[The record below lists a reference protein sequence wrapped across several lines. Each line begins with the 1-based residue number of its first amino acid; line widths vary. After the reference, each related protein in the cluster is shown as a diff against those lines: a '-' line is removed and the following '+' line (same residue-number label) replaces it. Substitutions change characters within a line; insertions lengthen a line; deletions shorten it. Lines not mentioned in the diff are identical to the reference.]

1 MPTTIRW
8 YFLPNAPEFEMISPS
23 SGIQAAK
30 DSGVGSALPML
41 ALHIKM
47 ERSSFGSIVCSES

>member
-1 MPTTIRW
+1 MLVLHEI
-8 YFLPNAPEFEMISPS
+8 LLPS

-41 ALHIKM
+41 ALHIRMAK
-47 ERSSFGSIVCSES
+47 SSPRELMVFVVGPSSYF

>member
-1 MPTTIRW
+1 M
-8 YFLPNAPEFEMISPS
+8 SPS

-41 ALHIKM
+41 ALQM
-47 ERSSFGSIVCSES
+47 QMVRSSPRESMVRYELDR